1 MRAALILA
9 LALSVRALPAANSHL
24 RGPRED
30 EAGAITTKGASS
42 LPLLLRD
49 EQQAEAARAAAVL
62 PLPDDERRR
71 LSAST
76 TYSGLPHGEQ

>member
-9 LALSVRALPAANSHL
+9 LALSARALPAVGPRL
-24 RGPRED
+24 RGPRDD
-30 EAGAITTKGASS
+30 EVTTKGASS